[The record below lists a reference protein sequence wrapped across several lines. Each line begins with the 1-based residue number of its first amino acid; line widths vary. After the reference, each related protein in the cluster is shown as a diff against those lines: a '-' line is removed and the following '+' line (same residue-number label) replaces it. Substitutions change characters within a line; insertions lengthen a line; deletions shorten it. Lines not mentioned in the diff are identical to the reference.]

1 MKTKKTDPTDVMQS
15 MQNTPDFSLVMGG
28 PFYRLLHWTHLS
40 DDALMH
46 VRLRVIVLSLI
57 VWLPLL
63 ILSGLE
69 GHLFTGSPVSF
80 LMDLEAH
87 TRYLLV

>member
-1 MKTKKTDPTDVMQS
+1 
-15 MQNTPDFSLVMGG
+15 
-28 PFYRLLHWTHLS
+28 
-40 DDALMH
+40 MH